1 MERRIK
7 MIKDIKIYSGPNDL
21 EEDYLL
27 IHLGGYILPVDEYKP
42 SERYNK
48 KLEIP
53 VSKIIIGYPLSN
65 KAEITVSGVKTM
77 NDLLSDIVKGYQE
90 VYRMEEDSTEKEASR
105 MCDEIPGCSL
115 INRGRTNGMF
125 GIWGHFIDDLAIHTV
140 YLHKNG
146 YVTIG
151 VDS

>member
-1 MERRIK
+1 
-7 MIKDIKIYSGPNDL
+7 MIKDIKVYSGPDYPG
-21 EEDYLL
+21 EEYSMV
-27 IHLGGYILPVDEYKP
+27 HLGGYILPVDEYKP

-48 KLEIP
+48 KLKIP
-53 VSKIIIGYPLSN
+53 VSKIIIKYPLSN
-65 KAEITVSGVKTM
+65 KAEITISGVKTM

-90 VYRMEEDSTEKEASR
+90 VYRMEEESTEKEASR
-105 MCDEIPGCSL
+105 MCDEIPGCPL

-140 YLHKNG
+140 CLHKNG

>member
-1 MERRIK
+1 
-7 MIKDIKIYSGPNDL
+7 MIKDIKVYFGSDDPG
-21 EEDYLL
+21 EDYSMV
-27 IHLGGYILPVDEYKP
+27 HLGGYIRPVDEYKP
-42 SERYNK
+42 SEKYNK
-48 KLEIP
+48 KLKIP
-53 VSKIIIGYPLSN
+53 VSKIIIKYPLSN

-90 VYRMEEDSTEKEASR
+90 VYRMEEDSTGKKASR
-105 MCDEIPGCSL
+105 MCDELPGCSL
-115 INRGRTNGMF
+115 INRGIINGMF

-140 YLHKNG
+140 YLYKNG

>member
-1 MERRIK
+1 MIENIK
-7 MIKDIKIYSGPNDL
+7 VYTGPDNFGDDYSMV
-21 EEDYLL
+21 
-27 IHLGGYILPVDEYKP
+27 HLGGYILPVDKYKP
-42 SERYNK
+42 SKKYDK

-53 VSKIIIGYPLSN
+53 VSKIIIRYPLSN
-65 KAEITVSGVKTM
+65 MAEVTISGVETM
-77 NDLLSDIVKGYQE
+77 NDLLGNIVKGYQE
-90 VYRMEEDSTEKEASR
+90 VYRMEEDSTGKEASR
-105 MCDEIPGCSL
+105 ICDEIPGCSL
-115 INRGRTNGMF
+115 INRRRTDGVF

>member
-1 MERRIK
+1 
-7 MIKDIKIYSGPNDL
+7 MIKDINVYSGPDDFG
-21 EEDYLL
+21 EEYST
-27 IHLGGYILPVDEYKP
+27 IHLGGYVLPVDEYKP

-48 KLEIP
+48 KLKIP
-53 VSKIIIGYPLSN
+53 VSRIIIRYPLRN
-65 KAEITVSGVKTM
+65 KAEITISGVKTM

-90 VYRMEEDSTEKEASR
+90 VYRMEESTGEEASR

-115 INRGRTNGMF
+115 INRGKTNGMF

-140 YLHKNG
+140 CLYKNG